1 MPSATKSPTLT
12 FTPLHPTFG
21 ALVEGMQWELP
32 TPQVLLDQVTA
43 GAQKYGVLVF
53 RNANLNNETHTAFS
67 RQLGELEDVKAHIKA
82 GRKMRFPEQPEIF
95 DVANLDENG
104 KLLTEEE
111 DAVRKAGNKGNMLW
125 HADMAYNPQRV
136 SYSLLRA
143 VEIPPPGTGGETEY
157 LDSRTAYED
166 MPQDKKDKISGVITN
181 NSLFHNRKLAAPEFF
196 GDLEPLDSPMARHH
210 LVQRHEGS
218 GRMNLYV
225 TSYAHHFDDQT
236 LEQSKS
242 LIDELIDYVSQDKY
256 KLSVPYENNGDL
268 VMWDNRAVLHRATPM
283 GTYDGRHRRDMRRTS
298 VKDDS
303 PTAWGENGVGC
314 SWQAGL
320 AK

>member
-1 MPSATKSPTLT
+1 M
-12 FTPLHPTFG
+12 HPTFG
-21 ALVEGMQWELP
+21 AVVEGMNWELP
-32 TPQVLLDQVTA
+32 TPQSLLDEVTA

-53 RNANLNNETHTAFS
+53 RNANLDNAQHIAFT
-67 RQLGELEDVKAHIKA
+67 RQLGDLEDVSAHIKA

-104 KLLTEEE
+104 KLLTEAE
-111 DAVRKAGNKGNMLW
+111 DKVRKAGNKGNMLW

-143 VEIPPPGTGGETEY
+143 VELPPPGSGGETEY

-166 MPQDKKDKISGVITN
+166 LPAERKERLETLIAN
-181 NSLFHNRKLAAPEFF
+181 NSLFHNRKLAAPDVF
-196 GDLEPLDSPMARHH
+196 GELEPLDQPMARHR
-210 LVQRHEGS
+210 LIQTHEGS
-218 GRMNLYV
+218 GRKNLYI
-225 TSYAHHFDDQT
+225 TSYAHHFDGET
-236 LEQSKS
+236 LEQSKP
-242 LIDELIDYVSQDKY
+242 LIDELINYVSQDKY
-256 KLSVPYENNGDL
+256 KLAVPYENNGDL
-268 VMWDNRAVLHRATPM
+268 VFWDNRAVLHRATPM
-283 GTYDGRHRRDMRRTS
+283 GSYDGRHRRDMRRTS

-320 AK
+320 SK